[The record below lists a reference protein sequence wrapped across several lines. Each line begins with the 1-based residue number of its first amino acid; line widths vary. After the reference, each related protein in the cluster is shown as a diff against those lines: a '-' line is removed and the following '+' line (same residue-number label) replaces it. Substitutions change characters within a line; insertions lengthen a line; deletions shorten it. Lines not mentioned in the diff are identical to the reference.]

1 MMFRADFVS
10 QLDLLKRRGRLVVY
24 GGIGVALPF
33 NAFVVFETFRRFPP
47 REHNPEA
54 VPWYLAALVITSIPV
69 LALWIVFR
77 YVVARY
83 APACPSCHAR
93 ATWIERDEILSSGR
107 CPKCGAELPWTLA
120 APVD

>member
-77 YVVARY
+77 YVVAR
-83 APACPSCHAR
+83 SRSR